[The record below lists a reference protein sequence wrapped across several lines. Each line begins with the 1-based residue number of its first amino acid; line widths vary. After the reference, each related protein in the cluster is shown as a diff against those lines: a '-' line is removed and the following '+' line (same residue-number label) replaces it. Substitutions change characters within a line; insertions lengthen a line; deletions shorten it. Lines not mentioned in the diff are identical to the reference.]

1 MSAWKKKRDI
11 MRRYDVTAG
20 IYDLRYAEEQTA
32 KIEAALAHLKD
43 STGAVLDAGCGTG
56 VLFSY
61 VAGKA
66 CMTVG
71 VDSSKKTLLAAKEH
85 AKNYPKVHLIQADA
99 DNMPLRDKV
108 FEKVFAITLIQNTP
122 SPSATLKE
130 IKRVANDNASIVVT
144 GMKKAFNKTALKQ
157 MLRSARLNV
166 TAMENEHLKCY
177 VAVCTKA

>member
-11 MRRYDVTAG
+11 MRRYDVTAE
-20 IYDLRYAEEQTA
+20 IYDMRYAEEQTA
-32 KIEAALAHLKD
+32 KIEAALTHLKD

-61 VAGKA
+61 VADKA

-71 VDSSKKTLLAAKEH
+71 VDSSKKTLLKAKER
-85 AKNYPKVHLIQADA
+85 AKSYPRVHLIQADA

-108 FEKVFAITLIQNTP
+108 FAKVFAITLIQNAP

-130 IKRVANDNASIVVT
+130 IKRVASDNALIVIT
-144 GMKKAFNKTALKQ
+144 GMKKAFSKTTLEQ
-157 MLRSARLNV
+157 MLKNARLNV
-166 TAMENEHLKCY
+166 TAMENDHLKCY